1 MSKEKEKEENEEN
14 EEKLIMFSIDE
25 NDSNLCEECLKE
37 KAFINSDGFLLCRNC
52 FYLQKKAILDAFI
65 YKTTSLNPSYNQITE
80 KIFLGNED
88 SAYDKK
94 FLLDNNISNILI
106 CAEGCEI
113 FFPDLFKYKILY
125 LDDSPD
131 EDLLIWLYE
140 AFKFIDSSEKNIYI
154 HCVMG
159 ISRSASIVISYLMF
173 KNKWNYLKSFE
184 FVKKKRNQIDPNSGF
199 VEQLKK
205 FEIIIK
211 HNNYN
216 IEKIKNI
223 HGV

>member
-1 MSKEKEKEENEEN
+1 MSKEKEKEKNEEN

-25 NDSNLCEECLKE
+25 NDSNICDECLKE

-52 FYLQKKAILDAFI
+52 FYLQKKEILDAFI

-80 KIFLGNED
+80 KIILGNED
-88 SAYDKK
+88 AAYDKK

-140 AFKFIDSSEKNIYI
+140 SFKFIDSSERNIYI

-159 ISRSASIVISYLMF
+159 ISRSASVVIGY
-173 KNKWNYLKSFE
+173 
-184 FVKKKRNQIDPNSGF
+184 
-199 VEQLKK
+199 
-205 FEIIIK
+205 
-211 HNNYN
+211 
-216 IEKIKNI
+216 
-223 HGV
+223 